1 MNKGK
6 LKYTK
11 NLKVKK
17 FKLTEEEKTLL
28 QAKEDDLKT
37 MVIHEIESHIEK
49 LVERV
54 EELNSNKS
62 SGENST
68 TKKNV
73 VLKLRKFK
81 KDLKDEAFIK
91 KKVDMLKLKRRKL
104 KALTGRVEEKLDKL
118 KLAKVRCFKCRR
130 RGHTVNDCKF
140 SDVVEEGQEAGET
153 NEAGQ
158 TGEAGKVE
166 EAGESSKQKKVF
178 PKKEKKSE
186 TTKKLI
192 CYNCGSNEHGLYAC
206 TLPVDHKNLPYA
218 ECFICKGKGHISAN
232 CPQSDKGIFIYGG
245 SCYVCHAKDHLAKNC
260 PQKQIQ
266 LQEQKNEKPK
276 KQFVKKDN
284 YNSQVNKGNKG
295 ESKERTFL
303 QKKRRAPTGDS
314 RVKDAQ
320 TAKESNFKKKPRIFK
335 NTK

>member
-6 LKYTK
+6 PKYTK

-17 FKLTEEEKTLL
+17 FKLTDEEKGLL
-28 QAKEDDLKT
+28 QAKEDELKA
-37 MVIHEIESHIEK
+37 MVVQEIESHIKK

-62 SGENST
+62 SGDNNS

-91 KKVDMLKLKRRKL
+91 RKVDMLKLKRRKL

-130 RGHTVNDCKF
+130 RGHTVSDCKF
-140 SDVVEEGQEAGET
+140 TDVVEEDG
-153 NEAGQ
+153 
-158 TGEAGKVE
+158 E
-166 EAGESSKQKKVF
+166 EATQEVEKVV

-186 TTKKLI
+186 PAKKLI
-192 CYNCGSNEHGLYAC
+192 CYNCGSTDHGLYAC

-218 ECFICKGKGHISAN
+218 ECFVCKGKGHISAN

-266 LQEQKNEKPK
+266 LQEQKKDRPKRKFEKK
-276 KQFVKKDN
+276 EE
-284 YNSQVNKGNKG
+284 NKGDGK
-295 ESKERTFL
+295 EKKERTFL
-303 QKKRRAPTGDS
+303 QKKRRAPTG
-314 RVKDAQ
+314 A
-320 TAKESNFKKKPRIFK
+320 TGGESSFKRKPRIFK
-335 NTK
+335 KDK